1 MSKSKFMTLKV
12 GLGLLLIQLALPS
25 HAQEQSIN
33 QDPKAA
39 MAFSC
44 IHEVQ
49 PKLSTETQQL
59 YDYAHYHDLHNLW
72 LPKDGVWEAMAP
84 YYRIAAANG
93 DYKANLRL
101 QYLLTTNRLKHRGA
115 AEEAVAWNNLLM
127 HQLPATAHY
136 KTYEYILKGL
146 LKTKTDGAYAY
157 LRKAA
162 DLGSADAQ
170 YAMSDI
176 ILSPNDDKELQF
188 RLGLA
193 EKLRLCASQ
202 QGHGEASRFYGIAMQ
217 RQEKYS
223 DAVESYLRGARQ
235 GDTQSALRLSDAFRF
250 DIEKNPKGSSTYRID
265 FLNVKK
271 DSERERRYNIIRSYL
286 SRNDYLYPK
295 VPDLDQ
301 IVPLPP
307 AKLPAWDGKIAFQ
320 RWYEGPSPAKPSDA
334 LVEKLAHAQ
343 GLDPKTGLALKK

>member
-1 MSKSKFMTLKV
+1 MTLKV

-49 PKLSTETQQL
+49 PKLSTDTQQL

-72 LPKDGVWEAMAP
+72 LPKDGVWEEMAP

-101 QYLLTTNRLKHRGA
+101 QYLLTSNRLKHRGA

-127 HQLPATAHY
+127 QQLPATAHY

-170 YAMSDI
+170 SAISDI
-176 ILSPNDDKELQF
+176 ILSPTDGKELQF
-188 RLGLA
+188 RLQLA
-193 EKLRLCASQ
+193 YQFRSCAAQ
-202 QGHGEASRFYGIAMQ
+202 QGHGEASQFYAMFLQDKERFA
-217 RQEKYS
+217 E
-223 DAVESYLRGARQ
+223 AVRTLQHGARH
-235 GDTQSALRLSDAFRF
+235 GDTQSALRLYNAFAF
-250 DIEKNPKGSSTYRID
+250 DIEKNPKGTNAYDLR

-271 DSERERRYNIIRSYL
+271 DPEREKRYLEIMSYL
-286 SRNDYLYPK
+286 SGNDYLYPK

-334 LVEKLAHAQ
+334 LVEKLARAQ

>member
-1 MSKSKFMTLKV
+1 MTLKV
-12 GLGLLLIQLALPS
+12 GLGLLLIQLALPG
-25 HAQEQSIN
+25 HAQEKSMN
-33 QDPKAA
+33 QDRKAA

-44 IHEVQ
+44 VHEVQ

-72 LPKDGVWEAMAP
+72 LPKDGVWEEMAP

-101 QYLLTTNRLKHRGA
+101 QYLLTSNRLKHRGA
-115 AEEAVAWNNLLM
+115 AEEAVVWNNLLM
-127 HQLPATAHY
+127 QQLPATAHY

-170 YAMSDI
+170 SAISDI
-176 ILSPNDDKELQF
+176 ILSPTDGKELQF
-188 RLGLA
+188 RLQLA
-193 EKLRLCASQ
+193 DQFRSCAAR
-202 QGHGEASRFYGIAMQ
+202 QGNGKASRFYAMSL
-217 RQEKYS
+217 QEQERF
-223 DAVESYLRGARQ
+223 DEAVRTLQHGARH
-235 GDTQSALRLSDAFRF
+235 GDTQSTLRLYNAFAF
-250 DIEKNPKGSSTYRID
+250 DIEKNPKGTNAYDLR

-271 DSERERRYNIIRSYL
+271 DPERERRYNIIRSYL
-286 SRNDYLYPK
+286 SRNDYLYPT

-320 RWYEGPSPAKPSDA
+320 RWYEGPSTAKPSDA

>member
-1 MSKSKFMTLKV
+1 MTLKV

-25 HAQEQSIN
+25 HAQEQSMN
-33 QDPKAA
+33 QDRKAA

-72 LPKDGVWEAMAP
+72 LPKDGVWEEMAP

-115 AEEAVAWNNLLM
+115 VEEAVAWNNLLM
-127 HQLPATAHY
+127 QQLPATAHY

-170 YAMSDI
+170 YAMSEI

-188 RLGLA
+188 RLGLG

-202 QGHGEASRFYGIAMQ
+202 QGHGEASQAYGIAMQ

-235 GDTQSALRLSDAFRF
+235 GDTQSVLRLYNAFAF
-250 DIEKNPKGSSTYRID
+250 DIEKNPKGSSSYNLR
-265 FLNVKK
+265 FLNLKK
-271 DSERERRYNIIRSYL
+271 DPEREKRYLEIMSYL
-286 SRNDYLYPK
+286 SGNDYLYPT

-301 IVPLPP
+301 IEPYRVCRRVNILRDYP
-307 AKLPAWDGKIAFQ
+307 DDKIKI
-320 RWYEGPSPAKPSDA
+320 YP
-334 LVEKLAHAQ
+334 
-343 GLDPKTGLALKK
+343 

>member
-1 MSKSKFMTLKV
+1 MTLKV

-25 HAQEQSIN
+25 HAQEKTMN

-49 PKLSTETQQL
+49 PKLSTDTQQL

-101 QYLLTTNRLKHRGA
+101 QYLLTSNRLKHRGA

-127 HQLPATAHY
+127 QQLPATAHY

-146 LKTKTDGAYAY
+146 LKTKSDGAYAY

-170 YAMSDI
+170 FAISKI
-176 ILSPNDDKELQF
+176 ILSPTDGKELQF
-188 RLGLA
+188 RLQLA
-193 EKLRLCASQ
+193 DQFRSCAAQ
-202 QGHGEASRFYGIAMQ
+202 QGHGEASQFYAMSL
-217 RQEKYS
+217 RDKGSYDE
-223 DAVESYLRGARQ
+223 AVWTLQNGARH
-235 GDTQSALRLSDAFRF
+235 GDTQSALRLYNAFAF
-250 DIEKNPKGSSTYRID
+250 DIEKNPKGSKTYSID

-271 DSERERRYNIIRSYL
+271 DPEREQRYFKIWDYL
-286 SRNDYLYPK
+286 SGNDYLYPT

-320 RWYEGPSPAKPSDA
+320 RWYEEPSPAKPSDA
-334 LVEKLAHAQ
+334 LVEKLAQAQ